1 MWIYPEHINI
11 KEFVAKGNSMRE
23 QIEEAEK
30 RIIKDALIIANG
42 NKAKAMQDLDVSKS
56 VFYEKL
62 KKYFIQS

>member
-1 MWIYPEHINI
+1 
-11 KEFVAKGNSMRE
+11 MRE